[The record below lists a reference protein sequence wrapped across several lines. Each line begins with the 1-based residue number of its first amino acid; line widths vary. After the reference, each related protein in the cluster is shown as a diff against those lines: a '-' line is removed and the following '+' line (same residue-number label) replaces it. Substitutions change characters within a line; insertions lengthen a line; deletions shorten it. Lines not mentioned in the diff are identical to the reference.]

1 MNKQLEFSKL
11 LRDIVYSTSLSEL
24 KDNVVKVN
32 EFVSKNYLSSD
43 SEEYKKFEN
52 AIKLMKLK
60 LRKTR
65 KKNDDDIY

>member
-43 SEEYKKFEN
+43 SEEYKKLEN

-65 KKNDDDIY
+65 KKNNNDIY

>member
-43 SEEYKKFEN
+43 SEEYKKLEN